1 MELSYI
7 FGKGGL
13 VMESYEVEQSERYQG
28 NSASKTSNEMTVG
41 DWLITMLIMII
52 PIVNIVMLFVWGF
65 GNADPRRN
73 YARAS
78 LIWMAISIVLA
89 IIFYG
94 IIFAFI
100 VSTFN
105 SY

>member
-1 MELSYI
+1 
-7 FGKGGL
+7 
-13 VMESYEVEQSERYQG
+13 MESNESVQTQEYQNNVVHKTASEM
-28 NSASKTSNEMTVG
+28 SVG
-41 DWLITMLIMII
+41 EWLITMLIMII

-78 LIWMAISIVLA
+78 LIWMAISIVLV

-94 IIFAFI
+94 AMFAIFYNFM
-100 VSTFN
+100 N
-105 SY
+105 YNY

>member
-1 MELSYI
+1 
-7 FGKGGL
+7 
-13 VMESYEVEQSERYQG
+13 VE
-28 NSASKTSNEMTVG
+28 SNESVQTQEYQNNVVHKTASEMSVG
-41 DWLITMLIMII
+41 EWLITMLIMII

-78 LIWMAISIVLA
+78 LIWMAISIVLV

-94 IIFAFI
+94 AMFALF
-100 VSTFN
+100 FN
-105 SY
+105 MSNY